1 MHVGLNRFFVV
12 VVMHSETETELVTIQ
27 ERVKSAELWDPTFFA
42 LATDE

>member
-1 MHVGLNRFFVV
+1 MHVGLNRFF